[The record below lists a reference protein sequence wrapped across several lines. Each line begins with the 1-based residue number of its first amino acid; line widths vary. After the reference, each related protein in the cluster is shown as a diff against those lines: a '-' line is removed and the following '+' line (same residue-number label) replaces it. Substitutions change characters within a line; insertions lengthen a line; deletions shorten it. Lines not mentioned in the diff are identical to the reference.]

1 VALSRTG
8 ASPVIVWFR
17 NDLRLTDNPAL
28 AAACDT
34 GRPVIPLYILIE
46 GGAGR
51 PLGAASRWWL
61 DKSLRSL
68 AKDIVEMGGRLIL
81 RRGHAQTTLLDVVK
95 AGGASAVYWNRR
107 YEPGAQDEDRAI
119 KEALGASGV
128 EVREFNAAL
137 LSEPWDISTGSGGPY
152 KVFSAYWRSAAPIAG
167 RTAPLLRPR
176 AVRAP
181 ADCVTSEDLDAWRL
195 HPRHPDWSGGLGAWS
210 PGEAGAH
217 ERLHRFLDGP
227 VNTYAA
233 DRDRPDLEG
242 TSRLSPHLRF
252 GEIGPRQVWHAAQAR
267 LHERHATRR
276 GVETF
281 LKELGWREFNYQL
294 LHNFPNTVCENLDP
308 KFDAFPWRDSEADL
322 EAWRRGRTGYP
333 LVDAGMRQ
341 LWATG
346 WMHNRVRMVVAS
358 FLVKDLL
365 IDWRA
370 GEATRTWPIMS
381 AAGSG
386 SPGRGPTPLP
396 TSVSSTRSSRP
407 RDSIRRAR
415 TCAAGFRSL
424 RDCLSHVST
433 GHGRRTNLC
442 FPRRAYVL
450 GKPIRRRSWTT
461 PRRVIAPC
469 AYTGRW
475 HDLTRSRK
483 SKGRC
488 RRSG

>member
-1 VALSRTG
+1 MALSRTG

-167 RTAPLLRPR
+167 RTGPLLRPR
-176 AVRAP
+176 AIRVP
-181 ADCVTSEDLDAWRL
+181 AGCVTSEDLDAWRL

-217 ERLHRFLDGP
+217 DRLDRFLDGP

-252 GEIGPRQVWHAAQAR
+252 GEIGPRQVWRAAQAR

-281 LKELGWREFNYQL
+281 LKELGWREFNHQL

-370 GEATRTWPIMS
+370 GEAWFWDTLVDADLANNVGGWQWV
-381 AAGSG
+381 AGSG
-386 SPGRGPTPLP
+386 ADAAPYFRVFNPVLQAERFDPSGAYVRRWVTELARLSQPCIHRPWTADEFVLSEAGVRLGETYPTPI
-396 TSVSSTRSSRP
+396 VDHAQA
-407 RDSIRRAR
+407 RDRA
-415 TCAAGFRSL
+415 L
-424 RDCLSHVST
+424 RLYGT
-433 GHGRRTNLC
+433 L
-442 FPRRAYVL
+442 A
-450 GKPIRRRSWTT
+450 
-461 PRRVIAPC
+461 
-469 AYTGRW
+469 
-475 HDLTRSRK
+475 
-483 SKGRC
+483 
-488 RRSG
+488 